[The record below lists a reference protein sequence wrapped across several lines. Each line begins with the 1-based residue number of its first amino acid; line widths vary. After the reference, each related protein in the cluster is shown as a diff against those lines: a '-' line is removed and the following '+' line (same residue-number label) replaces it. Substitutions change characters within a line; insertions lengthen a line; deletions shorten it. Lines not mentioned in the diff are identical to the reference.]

1 MRVAFATNDG
11 RLVNAHFGHSPM
23 FSVYEVRPG
32 SAVFL
37 EDRSVPAQIAQDELG
52 KIDTRIALIEDC
64 TLVFL
69 VQIGA
74 SAAARVTRRK
84 MMPVKVAQGVSIEDQ
99 VGKLLEL
106 LRGKPPMWLSK
117 VLLAEEEA
125 GNGGNPLNA
134 KEG

>member
-1 MRVAFATNDG
+1 MRVAFATDDG
-11 RLVNAHFGHSPM
+11 SHVNAHFGYSPM
-23 FSVYEVRPG
+23 FAVYEVRPG
-32 SAVFL
+32 EAKFL
-37 EDRSVPAQIAQDELG
+37 ENRSVPMQITRDELG
-52 KIDTRIALIEDC
+52 KIETRIALIEDC

-84 MMPVKVAQGVSIEDQ
+84 MMPVKVAPGVAIEEQ
-99 VGKLLEL
+99 VGKLLEM

-125 GNGGNPLNA
+125 GGGGNGQSQ